1 MADND
6 NENKSTGEETVKKT
20 GNKLENPDA
29 IPTAG
34 GKKVGEEHMGESK
47 RLGEN
52 ERSNEEGGD
61 GKSCPITL

>member
-1 MADND
+1 MADNND
-6 NENKSTGEETVKKT
+6 NQDSGEKEVKKST

-29 IPTAG
+29 IPSAG
-34 GKKVGEEHMGESK
+34 GKKIGEEHMGESK

-61 GKSCPITL
+61 GEFTNAL